1 MKGRISFKAGAVQHI
16 YQRTNN
22 GFLIFYS
29 VRDYLVLFTIIMTVA
44 KQHKVNIL
52 GICFMV
58 DHLHIM
64 VEVDSRETL
73 SSFVQHYTTWFS
85 QEWNRHHG
93 QSGSLFARQFGFA
106 SKDNNKSIRSAIAY
120 LFNNPVEKEL
130 CARPE
135 QARWNF
141 LAYSTCQSP
150 FSEQIKKVSARTVF
164 RRALNLVDSAY
175 RHGLPLGYTLIG
187 RITEKL
193 EKQEHLQITDYIIT
207 KYNAIDY
214 QKTISYFG
222 TYDRMITAVN
232 TAKGSEYDI
241 REVFTTG
248 SDQIYATMTSALLR
262 RGVIS
267 NIDELLKLPREQRQ
281 DCLYWLSM
289 ETGASFAKI
298 AKYLHILL

>member
-16 YQRTNN
+16 YQRTNH

-29 VRDYLVLFTIIMTVA
+29 VRDYLVFFTIIMTVA
-44 KQHKVNIL
+44 RQHKVNIL
-52 GICFMV
+52 GLCFME
-58 DHLHIM
+58 DHIHLL

-106 SKDNNKSIRSAIAY
+106 SKDNNKAIRSTIAY
-120 LFNNPVEKEL
+120 LFNNPVEKKL

-141 LAYSTCQSP
+141 LVYGSGRNP
-150 FSEQIKKVSARTVF
+150 FSEPINKASARTAF
-164 RRALNLVDSAY
+164 RKALNRVDSAY
-175 RHGLPLGYTLIG
+175 RYGLPLGYTLLC
-187 RITEKL
+187 RITENL
-193 EKQEHLQITDYIIT
+193 ERQEHLQIADYIIT

-222 TYDRMITAVN
+222 TYGRMITAIN

-241 REVFTTG
+241 KEVFSSG
-248 SDQIYATMTSALLR
+248 SDLIYATMTSALLR
-262 RGVIS
+262 RGTIS
-267 NIDELLKLPREQRQ
+267 SIDELLKLPQEQRR
-281 DCLYWLSM
+281 DCLNRLST
-289 ETGASFAKI
+289 ETGASFAKV
-298 AKYLHILL
+298 AKYLHILR